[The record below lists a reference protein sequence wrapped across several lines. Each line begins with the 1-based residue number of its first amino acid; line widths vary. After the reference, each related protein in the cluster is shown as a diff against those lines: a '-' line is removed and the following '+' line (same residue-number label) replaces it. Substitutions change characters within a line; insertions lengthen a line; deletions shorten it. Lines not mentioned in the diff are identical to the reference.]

1 MSPFQPRREPEP
13 RTLAERLG
21 RLNDTLAG
29 LGGQVR
35 SRIAGTVGEAVG
47 DAVRAAVRS
56 LLGERESHAAG
67 KCPAQR
73 DDCGPWAS
81 PFGADEDEDD
91 YPDAPPARYRGAAPK
106 ASGPS
111 RWRGALAAAAQSAL
125 WWLRRQRSRR
135 PVATTSLV
143 ALAAGLT
150 ALAAGPAL
158 AACAGVVASAAC
170 LLVTADSAA
179 SLADMLSSLLG

>member
-1 MSPFQPRREPEP
+1 MSPYQPRKEPEP
-13 RTLAERLG
+13 QTLAERLEC
-21 RLNDTLAG
+21 LNDSLAG

-35 SRIAGTVGEAVG
+35 ARIAGTVGEAVG

-56 LLGERESHAAG
+56 LLGEREYHAAG
-67 KCPAQR
+67 EFPTRR
-73 DDCGPWAS
+73 DDRGPWAS
-81 PFGADEDEDD
+81 PFGTDEDEDD
-91 YPDAPPARYRGAAPK
+91 YPDAPPARYRGEAPRV
-106 ASGPS
+106 SGPS
-111 RWRGALAAAAQSAL
+111 RWRGALAAAAQGAL

-170 LLVTADSAA
+170 LLVTSDGAA
-179 SLADMLSSLLG
+179 SLAYMLSSLLG